1 MHQASFYGHD
11 DIVRL
16 LIKAG
21 AHVLARDTDGAT
33 ALHKVLYCSEN
44 RNRFVLH
51 LTLSLFL

>member
-1 MHQASFYGHD
+1 VYRPDVNGKDSYGSTAIHEASSFGHD

-33 ALHKVLYCSEN
+33 ALHKVK
-44 RNRFVLH
+44 
-51 LTLSLFL
+51 